1 MSKYSKKLAAV
12 IITIMVL
19 GSNAILP
26 YPTVY
31 GSGTDPSTEKTE
43 RIDMGSLGK
52 EVKFLGESTVVL
64 TQIHL
69 IPTDNGQ
76 VLYTTIEVKNK
87 STQELDFYPYWIKM
101 QTKNGGKFP
110 VSIVSEKKNTRIA
123 PSAKETF
130 SYFAVVPNHIEV
142 SDLII
147 MLIKWDFSMPNYERR
162 IFTFKMPERIIL
174 PTIQSGE
181 SYVFNVQGIP
191 VNSNIS
197 NIHVG
202 SGVESKKVTIQVSYL
217 NQGLRAVKL
226 PAYEYMLKDGEGVSY
241 PVAVRVDDIEAN
253 ILPRIKKETE
263 LTVEIPLES
272 DINDFQLLISEP
284 KKDINNPIYI
294 PLVSY
299 VLDIIQGESESTEA
313 KNINEVAVVKY
324 DGLDFYLSVR
334 DLRVLPTSSFEKV
347 ISYDVVLKNKNDKKV
362 AIPDLN
368 SNVFVSGSIP
378 VMAKITEKKTQLM
391 YPDEE
396 IVLNMVATFPEDIDV
411 NGMKVTFQKN
421 QNNSEGVSDAYTER
435 DLATFNV
442 FNRNFRSE
450 GSPIT
455 GLYHF
460 NDLGQKSTIKLH
472 NTSTYEYWGSEIIV
486 SSFLIENKD
495 SRPISIPEY
504 IGFFKST
511 EGELFNANYI
521 GRKDNVISPRR
532 SALITYWVELPKGID
547 LKKLELVLGQA
558 LSDNVEV
565 LSEAATFLAIG
576 DTLPK
581 TEIRNQGSYDILS
594 YNMFPYLIKLQGMR
608 LSGDGSSS
616 VQFYV
621 EKSFVP
627 NIITDGEPRT
637 LTFDFVASDGSIL
650 ESVKEINVEK
660 GLTEGKNKVTFNV
673 QDPSMDLRG
682 LSVRIYETFDKGRN
696 LVGVFYVDY

>member
-43 RIDMGSLGK
+43 LIDMGSLGK

-130 SYFAVVPNHIEV
+130 SYYAVVPNHIEV

-263 LTVEIPLES
+263 LTVEIPLEA

-284 KKDINNPIYI
+284 KKDMNNPIYI

-324 DGLDFYLSVR
+324 DGLYFYLSVR

-368 SNVFVSGSIP
+368 SNVSVSGSTP

-660 GLTEGKNKVTFNV
+660 GLTEGRNKVTFNV
-673 QDPSMDLRG
+673 QDPSMELRG
-682 LSVRIYETFDKGRN
+682 LSVRIYEIFDKGRN

>member
-31 GSGTDPSTEKTE
+31 SSGTDPSTEKTE

-130 SYFAVVPNHIEV
+130 SYYAVVPNHIEV

-284 KKDINNPIYI
+284 KKDMNNPIYI

-324 DGLDFYLSVR
+324 DGLYFYLSVR

-532 SALITYWVELPKGID
+532 SALITYWAELPKGIN

-660 GLTEGKNKVTFNV
+660 GLTEGRNKITFNV
-673 QDPSMDLRG
+673 QDPSMELRG

>member
-12 IITIMVL
+12 IITIMAL

-130 SYFAVVPNHIEV
+130 SYYAVVPNHIEV

-263 LTVEIPLES
+263 LTVEIPLEA

-368 SNVFVSGSIP
+368 SNVFVSGSTP

-532 SALITYWVELPKGID
+532 SALITYWAELPKGIN

-660 GLTEGKNKVTFNV
+660 GLTEGRNKITFNV
-673 QDPSMDLRG
+673 QDPSMELRG